1 MPAHARPADADL
13 LPKVKIPNARR
24 ERLLGRVATAAT
36 VLAAF
41 IAVLAASAISVLL
54 GFDLRG

>member
-1 MPAHARPADADL
+1 MPAHARPADADV

-24 ERLLGRVATAAT
+24 ERLLGRVARAAT

-41 IAVLAASAISVLL
+41 IAVPAVSAISVLL
-54 GFDLRG
+54 GFFF

>member
-1 MPAHARPADADL
+1 MPAHARPAHADL
-13 LPKVKIPNARR
+13 LSKVQISNARR
-24 ERLLGRVATAAT
+24 EHLLGRVATAAT

-54 GFDLRG
+54 GFDLWG